1 MSFIEEHA
9 GALPRASALA
19 AIGEAFGFLK
29 EGGVFSVR
37 LVFYCGTVLLIFG
50 LAQDY
55 FGAKGIWFSILQI
68 MAESV
73 FIYSWHRFAL
83 LGEQQIGG
91 DHWNAFAKRTLFY
104 YFVLVL
110 VVIVALVISFVG
122 ISQMTDSVAGIL
134 MAIVLVACLLFVPR
148 IALVFPAIA
157 VNSAENKMRDAFV
170 LSSGNVL
177 ALAGA
182 YVVMTI
188 IVLVLFAPVSFV
200 FYSQE
205 AQVSAVNDSPIYV
218 LIVNAQL
225 GYSVAVSTL
234 LWAGLNSSLFK
245 QLGGMDNLENS
256 EPTERADGDQA

>member
-1 MSFIEEHA
+1 M
-9 GALPRASALA
+9 
-19 AIGEAFGFLK
+19 
-29 EGGVFSVR
+29 
-37 LVFYCGTVLLIFG
+37 
-50 LAQDY
+50 
-55 FGAKGIWFSILQI
+55 
-68 MAESV
+68 
-73 FIYSWHRFAL
+73 
-83 LGEQQIGG
+83 
-91 DHWNAFAKRTLFY
+91 
-104 YFVLVL
+104 
-110 VVIVALVISFVG
+110 
-122 ISQMTDSVAGIL
+122 
-134 MAIVLVACLLFVPR
+134 
-148 IALVFPAIA
+148 
-157 VNSAENKMRDAFV
+157 
-170 LSSGNVL
+170 L

-188 IVLVLFAPVSFV
+188 IVLVLFATVSFV